1 MLARAILLFLT
12 ISVSIG
18 TLVCAA
24 LGSSDN
30 LPADAD
36 YELDGQ
42 DSQVILQPPTDL
54 WERAAQLGGH
64 TQKYTQSVM
73 NSVLAAHG
81 EYTDKLV
88 HIKDSVSQMLSAAG
102 QLRAEMLSVAENKD
116 TTFPAGTIEGT
127 TQENTIAGISNS
139 INTAIS
145 GLLENLS
152 ADSPVPDHALS
163 HKEREDNARR
173 VFMMA
178 EDAIVRVFVKNG
190 SSEDRVRTLFE
201 RLREHVIFI
210 VVTIGDF
217 AERHPKLVH
226 TLLSLITAWLFPES
240 WLLRPLLCLFGFGSL
255 GPTRGGIAAWAQGF
269 FFGGVVQKGSWFALL
284 QNAGM
289 TPIGAP
295 IKNGIIG
302 AVTGAVGFIAGFL

>member
-1 MLARAILLFLT
+1 
-12 ISVSIG
+12 
-18 TLVCAA
+18 
-24 LGSSDN
+24 
-30 LPADAD
+30 
-36 YELDGQ
+36 
-42 DSQVILQPPTDL
+42 
-54 WERAAQLGGH
+54 
-64 TQKYTQSVM
+64 M

-139 INTAIS
+139 INTVIS
-145 GLLENLS
+145 GLLEDLS

-178 EDAIVRVFVKNG
+178 EDAI
-190 SSEDRVRTLFE
+190 
-201 RLREHVIFI
+201 
-210 VVTIGDF
+210 
-217 AERHPKLVH
+217 RHPKLVH